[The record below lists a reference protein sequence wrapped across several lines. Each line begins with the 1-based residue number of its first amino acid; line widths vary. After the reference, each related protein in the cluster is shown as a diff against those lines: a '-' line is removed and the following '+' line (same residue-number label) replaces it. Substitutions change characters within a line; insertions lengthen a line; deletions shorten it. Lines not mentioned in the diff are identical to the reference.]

1 MTEELTGNGNG
12 GASSYDTLPDDV
24 GTYLVTTVSGSAYR
38 FELSRRAVTR
48 TPGPGSTTGPHDGVR
63 ILRSVERCTVGAAG
77 FWTIMSDD
85 PLVDYGWQV
94 TSSIVSIVDDSDTSP
109 TDKDRGER

>member
-1 MTEELTGNGNG
+1 
-12 GASSYDTLPDDV
+12 
-24 GTYLVTTVSGSAYR
+24 
-38 FELSRRAVTR
+38 
-48 TPGPGSTTGPHDGVR
+48 
-63 ILRSVERCTVGAAG
+63 
-77 FWTIMSDD
+77 MSDD